1 MPDQGPNYNPLL
13 FPLMAIMSSRGDVEQ
28 QLGEFAKLIQATQ
41 EALRTMK
48 SGVETFHASLLQF
61 SQAQQPPKVNN
72 PSILPVRDKWPKK
85 DEVSFNPGGT
95 EVGETPAPPADTEN
109 QGQ

>member
-28 QLGEFAKLIQATQ
+28 QLGEFARLIQATQ

-48 SGVETFHASLLQF
+48 SGVETFHVSLMQF
-61 SQAQQPPKVNN
+61 SQAQQPPKGNN
-72 PSILPVRDKWPKK
+72 PSILPVRDKQPNKGK
-85 DEVSFNPGGT
+85 ESVN
-95 EVGETPAPPADTEN
+95 ETSATPLDTEN